1 VTTAAGKTD
10 GQAPGQTGGQ
20 ADDEKERLTALGG
33 IAALSLDAL
42 SSVAYGP
49 EAILVVLVAAGASA
63 LKYSLPITGAIVVLL
78 AALVISYRQV
88 IEAFPNGGGAYAV
101 SKTHLG
107 TTPSLV
113 AAASLTVDYILNA
126 AVGVSAGVEALT
138 AAYPA
143 LYGARV
149 WLCLAVLALITGA
162 NLWGVAESARLFMVP
177 TLVFIV
183 SIFAVIVIGLVRSHP
198 VVALDHNLPQ
208 ATDTVGVLLVLKA
221 FASGCSAL
229 TGVEAIANSVP
240 QFRRPRVKR
249 AQHTEVGLGL
259 LLGGMLIGLGLLI
272 HHWDAVPQSGTTV
285 LAQLTEGAI
294 GHNALF
300 YVIQIITLVLLSLA
314 ANTSFAGL
322 PVLAGLLAHDNFLPH
337 VFGLRA
343 DRRVF
348 RYGVIVLAIAAA
360 LLLIVVRGDTQAL
373 VPLFAVGV
381 FIGFTLSQ
389 TGMVKHWYLQRSGS
403 GSAGRSWVYRAIIN
417 GVGAVLTFAVT
428 IIELVSKF
436 LAGAWLV
443 AIVIPL
449 LVLMFMAVA
458 RAYQRIGAELAIGQ
472 VPPHPVKRASLV
484 IVPVTGMSRL
494 TAEGISVAKSLGDDV
509 IAVTVV
515 FTDSDEDQA
524 PEAAFRAQWQSWKP
538 EVQLLTLRSAH
549 RSIAEPIVNYLRLVE
564 AEDKYHRLVVL
575 IPEIQPDHPWQ
586 AVLHNQRGVILDRA
600 IRRGTRKVI
609 LCRLRYRLE
618 TVVDDAAAAA
628 AHAPAPETTEPE
640 TTGQKSTEQKLDFS
654 RAPVNHPH
662 GGGVLL
668 VRLGESGTPSLNH
681 VRDSS
686 WPIPPG
692 LACGAMSLDDI
703 DARIIT
709 ALIRDARASYAVIGD
724 EVGLSAPAV
733 KRRVDRLRASG
744 AIAGFTARVDPAALG
759 WTTEAYVE
767 LFCGGSTSPEVIAAA
782 VRRHPEV
789 ADACT
794 VTGEADALV
803 HIRASDIRHFEQV
816 VERIAAEPFVQR
828 TRSVIVLSRLVERA
842 DAFAPPAGS

>member
-1 VTTAAGKTD
+1 VATPPFGIIISVTIAAGKTD
-10 GQAPGQTGGQ
+10 GQARGPAAGPD
-20 ADDEKERLTALGG
+20 DDEKERLTALGG

-177 TLVFIV
+177 TLAFIV
-183 SIFAVIVIGLVRSHP
+183 SIFAVIVIGLTRGNP
-198 VVALDHNLPQ
+198 VVPLGHNLPQ
-208 ATDTVGVLLVLKA
+208 ATDTVGLLLVLKA

-285 LAQLTEGAI
+285 LAQLTEGAV

-300 YVIQIITLVLLSLA
+300 YVIQIVTLVLLSLA

-389 TGMVKHWYLQRSGS
+389 TGMVKHWYLQRSNGTV
-403 GSAGRSWVYRAIIN
+403 GRSWVYRAVIN

-458 RAYQRIGAELAIGQ
+458 RAYKRIGAELAIGQ

-484 IVPVTGMSRL
+484 IVPVSGMSRL
-494 TAEGISVAKSLGDDV
+494 TAEGISAAKSLGDDV

-515 FTDSDEDQA
+515 FTDSDEDHA
-524 PEAAFRAQWQSWKP
+524 PQRAFRDEWQSWKP

-549 RSIAEPIVNYLRLVE
+549 RSIAEPIVNYLRQVE

-575 IPEIQPDHPWQ
+575 IPEIQPDHWWQ
-586 AVLHNQRGVILDRA
+586 ALLHNQRGAILGRA
-600 IRRGTRKVI
+600 IRRGTRRVI

-618 TVVDDAAAAA
+618 TVVDDATAAAERA
-628 AHAPAPETTEPE
+628 APKAPET
-640 TTGQKSTEQKLDFS
+640 KLDFS
-654 RAPVNHPH
+654 GQAVNLPS

-668 VRLGESGTPSLNH
+668 VRLGESGTPSLTH
-681 VRDSS
+681 VC
-686 WPIPPG
+686 WPDGRKRHFIGPADMHISREDDPPYPPMSAQARTKLRRESG
-692 LACGAMSLDDI
+692 FGADEAPP
-703 DARIIT
+703 DA
-709 ALIRDARASYAVIGD
+709 DK
-724 EVGLSAPAV
+724 APA
-733 KRRVDRLRASG
+733 RCRTGNGSG
-744 AIAGFTARVDPAALG
+744 PG
-759 WTTEAYVE
+759 
-767 LFCGGSTSPEVIAAA
+767 
-782 VRRHPEV
+782 
-789 ADACT
+789 
-794 VTGEADALV
+794 
-803 HIRASDIRHFEQV
+803 
-816 VERIAAEPFVQR
+816 AEMP
-828 TRSVIVLSRLVERA
+828 
-842 DAFAPPAGS
+842 